1 MDPSLSCNTTLHIII
16 ALEMRPPGPSIASIA
31 SIASRLPNK
40 TSL

>member
-1 MDPSLSCNTTLHIII
+1 MFFPATPHVII
-16 ALEMRPPGPSIASIA
+16 ALEMRLPGPSIA